1 MIDTYYKIY
10 MDCKENQERKQS
22 QTDKKKFSDK
32 VWFIIVLLI
41 ILAPV
46 IAMAVFMIKPSML
59 KFWIMIVL
67 AFISFGIVFGM
78 DKKNKRYRLS
88 KEMEL
93 VATVERCRRLK
104 EEMKQI
110 KDFPYPIEGEQHFT
124 FLLEKAKEKCDQID
138 LFFSKI
144 KKAGYTLAT
153 TIIIPSYLKFLS
165 GDQKLNDSNFVG
177 QFLAI
182 AVLLFGIGVAFWY
195 FIEDI
200 NYDRKKKYLLFIDD
214 METIVNIEKGFYP
227 TKEELKKR
235 ASDEGKE

>member
-1 MIDTYYKIY
+1 MILIIRFIWIARK
-10 MDCKENQERKQS
+10 NQERKQS

-32 VWFIIVLLI
+32 VWLIIVLLI
-41 ILAPV
+41 LFAPV
-46 IAMAVFMIKPSML
+46 MAMAVFMIKPTNCTFGL
-59 KFWIMIVL
+59 MIAAAL
-67 AFISFGIVFGM
+67 ISFAIVFLT
-78 DKKNKRYRLS
+78 DKNNKRYRLS

-144 KKAGYTLAT
+144 KKAGYIFAT

-165 GDQKLNDSNFVG
+165 GDQKLNDIKFII
-177 QFLAI
+177 QFLLI
-182 AVLLFGIGVAFWY
+182 ALFIFAIGVIFWH
-195 FIEDI
+195 FIEEI
-200 NYDRKKKYLLFIDD
+200 NGDRKRKYLLFMEDI
-214 METIVNIEKGFYP
+214 ETIINIEKGFYP
-227 TKEELKKR
+227 TQEELEKR
-235 ASDEGKE
+235 ASDEGEE